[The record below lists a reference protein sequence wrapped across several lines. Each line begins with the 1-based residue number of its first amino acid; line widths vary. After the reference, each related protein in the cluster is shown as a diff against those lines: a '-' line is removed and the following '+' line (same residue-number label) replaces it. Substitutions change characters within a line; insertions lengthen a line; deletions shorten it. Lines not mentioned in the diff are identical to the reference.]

1 MPACLPGNDNHN
13 DKLYTQTMKPY
24 QEPSFTIGIEEEYL
38 LVDPETRNLANDPP
52 AAILEDCRK
61 RIGDQVT
68 PEFLRSQI
76 EVGTQVCTSISEA
89 AEEIRSL
96 RCCIREVAENHGLAM
111 IAASTHPIADWDL
124 QKHTEKERYNTL
136 AQSMQT
142 VVRRMLICGMHVH
155 VGIENDD
162 LRIDL
167 MNQVSY
173 FLPHLLAISTSAP
186 FWHGIETGLKSY
198 RMAVWNELPRTGLP
212 PQFDSYGEY
221 RRLVDTLVSTGVIE
235 DASKLWWDIRP
246 SGKFPTLE
254 MRMTDICTRM
264 EDSICIAAF
273 YRCLLRMLWRLRR
286 SNQRWRQY
294 DRFLISENRW
304 RASRYGIDEGLIDFG
319 KAEIVPFAE
328 LLEELIELV
337 REDAEFFDCVS
348 EIEHARE
355 ILRRGTSAHKQIGVW
370 QKARSS
376 GKTDPEALRDVV
388 DMLIEETGHGL

>member
-1 MPACLPGNDNHN
+1 
-13 DKLYTQTMKPY
+13 MKPY

-38 LVDPETRNLANDPP
+38 LVDPETRNLADDPP

-89 AEEIRSL
+89 AEQIRSL
-96 RCCIREVAENHGLAM
+96 RCCIREVAESHGLAM

-136 AQSMQT
+136 AQSMKT

-221 RRLVDTLVSTGVIE
+221 RRLVDTLVGTGVIE

-264 EDSICIAAF
+264 EDSICIAAL

-286 SNQRWRQY
+286 NNQRWRQY
-294 DRFLISENRW
+294 DRFMISENRW

-348 EIEHARE
+348 EVEHARE
-355 ILRRGTSAHKQIGVW
+355 ILRRGTSAHKQIDVW
-370 QKARSS
+370 QQARSS
-376 GKTDPEALRDVV
+376 GKTDAEALHDVV

>member
-1 MPACLPGNDNHN
+1 
-13 DKLYTQTMKPY
+13 MKPY

-38 LVDPETRNLANDPP
+38 LVDPETRNLADDPP
-52 AAILEDCRK
+52 ASILKDCRK

-76 EVGTQVCTSISEA
+76 EVGTLVCTSISEA
-89 AEEIRSL
+89 AEQLRSL
-96 RCCIREVAENHGLAM
+96 RCCIREVAESHGLAM

-221 RRLVDTLVSTGVIE
+221 RRLVDTLVGTGVIE

-254 MRMTDICTRM
+254 MRMTDICTRT
-264 EDSICIAAF
+264 EDSICIAAL

-294 DRFLISENRW
+294 DRFMISENRW

-319 KAEIVPFAE
+319 RAAIVPFAE

-337 REDAEFFDCVS
+337 REDAEFFDCVP

-355 ILRRGTSAHKQIGVW
+355 ILRRGTSAHKQIDVW
-370 QKARSS
+370 QQARSS
-376 GKTDPEALRDVV
+376 GKNDAEALRDVV
-388 DMLIEETGHGL
+388 DMLIEETGHGQ

>member
-1 MPACLPGNDNHN
+1 
-13 DKLYTQTMKPY
+13 MKPY
-24 QEPSFTIGIEEEYL
+24 EEPSFTIGIEEEYL
-38 LVDPETRNLANDPP
+38 LVDPETRNLADDPP
-52 AAILEDCRK
+52 ASILEDCRK

-76 EVGTQVCTSISEA
+76 EVGTQVCTSISAA
-89 AEEIRSL
+89 AEQLRSL
-96 RCCIREVAENHGLAM
+96 RCCIREVAESHGLAM

-221 RRLVDTLVSTGVIE
+221 RRLVDTLVGTGVIE

-254 MRMTDICTRM
+254 MRMTDICTRT
-264 EDSICIAAF
+264 EDSICIAAL

-294 DRFLISENRW
+294 DRFMISENRW

-348 EIEHARE
+348 EVEHARE
-355 ILRRGTSAHKQIGVW
+355 ILRRGTSAHKQIDVW
-370 QKARSS
+370 QQARSS
-376 GKTDPEALRDVV
+376 GKTDAEALRDVV

>member
-1 MPACLPGNDNHN
+1 
-13 DKLYTQTMKPY
+13 MKPY
-24 QEPSFTIGIEEEYL
+24 EEPSFTIGIEEEYL
-38 LVDPETRNLANDPP
+38 LVDPETRNLADDPP
-52 AAILEDCRK
+52 ASILEDCRK

-89 AEEIRSL
+89 AEQLRSL
-96 RCCIREVAENHGLAM
+96 RCCIREVAESHGLAM

-221 RRLVDTLVSTGVIE
+221 RRLVDTLVGTGVIE

-254 MRMTDICTRM
+254 MRMTDICTRT
-264 EDSICIAAF
+264 EDSICIAAL

-294 DRFLISENRW
+294 DRFMISENRW

-348 EIEHARE
+348 EVEHARE
-355 ILRRGTSAHKQIGVW
+355 ILRRGTSAHKQIDVW
-370 QKARSS
+370 QQARSS
-376 GKTDPEALRDVV
+376 GKTDAEALRDVV
-388 DMLIEETGHGL
+388 DMLIEETAHGQ

>member
-1 MPACLPGNDNHN
+1 
-13 DKLYTQTMKPY
+13 MKPY

-38 LVDPETRNLANDPP
+38 LVDPETRNLADDPP
-52 AAILEDCRK
+52 ASILEDCRK

-89 AEEIRSL
+89 AEQLRSL
-96 RCCIREVAENHGLAM
+96 RCCIREVAESHGLAM

-221 RRLVDTLVSTGVIE
+221 RRLVDTLVGTGVIE

-254 MRMTDICTRM
+254 MRMTDICTRT
-264 EDSICIAAF
+264 EDSICVAAL

-294 DRFLISENRW
+294 DRFMISENRW

-348 EIEHARE
+348 EVEHARE
-355 ILRRGTSAHKQIGVW
+355 ILRRGTSAHKQIEVW
-370 QKARSS
+370 QQARSS
-376 GKTDPEALRDVV
+376 GKTDAEALRDVV
-388 DMLIEETGHGL
+388 DMLIEETSHGQ

>member
-1 MPACLPGNDNHN
+1 
-13 DKLYTQTMKPY
+13 MKPY

-38 LVDPETRNLANDPP
+38 LVDPETRNLADDPP
-52 AAILEDCRK
+52 ASILEDCRK

-89 AEEIRSL
+89 AEQLRSL
-96 RCCIREVAENHGLAM
+96 RCCIREVAESHGLAM

-221 RRLVDTLVSTGVIE
+221 RRLVDTLVGTGVIE

-254 MRMTDICTRM
+254 MRMTDICTRT
-264 EDSICIAAF
+264 EDSICIAAL

-294 DRFLISENRW
+294 DRFMISENRW

-348 EIEHARE
+348 EVEHARE
-355 ILRRGTSAHKQIGVW
+355 ILRRGTSAHKQIDVW
-370 QKARSS
+370 QQARSS
-376 GKTDPEALRDVV
+376 GKTDAEALRDVV
-388 DMLIEETGHGL
+388 DMLIEETAHGQ

>member
-1 MPACLPGNDNHN
+1 
-13 DKLYTQTMKPY
+13 MKAY
-24 QEPSFTIGIEEEYL
+24 EEPSFTIGIEEEYL
-38 LVDPETRNLANDPP
+38 LVDPETRNLADDPP
-52 AAILEDCRK
+52 ASILEDCRK

-89 AEEIRSL
+89 AEQLRSL
-96 RCCIREVAENHGLAM
+96 RCCIREVAESHGLAM

-221 RRLVDTLVSTGVIE
+221 RRLVDTLVGTGVIE

-254 MRMTDICTRM
+254 MRMTDICTRT
-264 EDSICIAAF
+264 EDSICVAAL

-294 DRFLISENRW
+294 DRFMISENRW

-319 KAEIVPFAE
+319 KAAIVPFAE

-348 EIEHARE
+348 EVEHARE
-355 ILRRGTSAHKQIGVW
+355 ILRRGTSAHKQIDVW
-370 QKARSS
+370 QQARSS
-376 GKTDPEALRDVV
+376 GKTDAEALRDVV
-388 DMLIEETGHGL
+388 DMLIEETGHGQ

>member
-1 MPACLPGNDNHN
+1 
-13 DKLYTQTMKPY
+13 MKPY

-38 LVDPETRNLANDPP
+38 LVDPETRNLADDPP
-52 AAILEDCRK
+52 ASILEDCRK
-61 RIGDQVT
+61 RIGDQVS

-89 AEEIRSL
+89 AEQLRSL
-96 RCCIREVAENHGLAM
+96 RCCIREVAESHGLAM

-221 RRLVDTLVSTGVIE
+221 RRLVDTLVGTGVIE

-254 MRMTDICTRM
+254 MRMTDICTRT
-264 EDSICIAAF
+264 EDSICIAAL

-294 DRFLISENRW
+294 DRFMISENRW

-348 EIEHARE
+348 EVEHARE
-355 ILRRGTSAHKQIGVW
+355 ILRRGTSAHKQIDVW
-370 QKARSS
+370 QQARSS
-376 GKTDPEALRDVV
+376 GKTDAEALRDVV
-388 DMLIEETGHGL
+388 DMLIEETGHGQ

>member
-1 MPACLPGNDNHN
+1 
-13 DKLYTQTMKPY
+13 MKPY
-24 QEPSFTIGIEEEYL
+24 EEPSFTIGIEEEYL
-38 LVDPETRNLANDPP
+38 LVDPETRNLADDPP
-52 AAILEDCRK
+52 ASILEDCRK

-89 AEEIRSL
+89 AEQLRSL
-96 RCCIREVAENHGLAM
+96 RCCIREVAESHGLAM

-221 RRLVDTLVSTGVIE
+221 RRLVDTLVGTGVIE

-254 MRMTDICTRM
+254 MRMTDICTRT
-264 EDSICIAAF
+264 EDSICIAAL

-294 DRFLISENRW
+294 DRFMISENRW

-319 KAEIVPFAE
+319 KAAIVPFAE

-348 EIEHARE
+348 EVEHARE
-355 ILRRGTSAHKQIGVW
+355 ILRRGTSAHKQIDVW
-370 QKARSS
+370 QQARSS
-376 GKTDPEALRDVV
+376 GKTDAEALRDVV
-388 DMLIEETGHGL
+388 DMLIEETGHGQ

>member
-1 MPACLPGNDNHN
+1 
-13 DKLYTQTMKPY
+13 MKPY

-38 LVDPETRNLANDPP
+38 LVDPETRNLADDPP
-52 AAILEDCRK
+52 ASILEDCRK

-89 AEEIRSL
+89 AEQLRSL
-96 RCCIREVAENHGLAM
+96 RCCIREVAESHGLAM

-221 RRLVDTLVSTGVIE
+221 RRLVDTLVGTGVIE

-254 MRMTDICTRM
+254 MRMTDICTRT
-264 EDSICIAAF
+264 EDSICVAAI

-294 DRFLISENRW
+294 DRFMISENRW
-304 RASRYGIDEGLIDFG
+304 RASRYGIDEGLVDFG

-348 EIEHARE
+348 EVEHARE
-355 ILRRGTSAHKQIGVW
+355 ILRRGTSAHKQIDVW
-370 QKARSS
+370 QQARSS
-376 GKTDPEALRDVV
+376 GKTDAEALRDVV
-388 DMLIEETGHGL
+388 DMLIEETGHGQ

>member
-1 MPACLPGNDNHN
+1 
-13 DKLYTQTMKPY
+13 MKPY

-38 LVDPETRNLANDPP
+38 LVDPETRNLADDPP
-52 AAILEDCRK
+52 ASILEDCRK

-89 AEEIRSL
+89 AEQLRSL
-96 RCCIREVAENHGLAM
+96 RCCIREVAESHGLAM

-221 RRLVDTLVSTGVIE
+221 RRLVDTLVGTGVIE

-254 MRMTDICTRM
+254 MRMTDICTRT
-264 EDSICIAAF
+264 EDSICIAAL

-294 DRFLISENRW
+294 DRFMISENRW

-348 EIEHARE
+348 EVEHARE
-355 ILRRGTSAHKQIGVW
+355 ILRRGTSAHKQIDVW
-370 QKARSS
+370 QQARNS
-376 GKTDPEALRDVV
+376 GKTDAEALHDVV

>member
-1 MPACLPGNDNHN
+1 
-13 DKLYTQTMKPY
+13 
-24 QEPSFTIGIEEEYL
+24 
-38 LVDPETRNLANDPP
+38 
-52 AAILEDCRK
+52 
-61 RIGDQVT
+61 
-68 PEFLRSQI
+68 
-76 EVGTQVCTSISEA
+76 
-89 AEEIRSL
+89 
-96 RCCIREVAENHGLAM
+96 LAM
-111 IAASTHPIADWDL
+111 IAASTHPIAEWDM

-136 AQSMQT
+136 AQSMKT
-142 VVRRMLICGMHVH
+142 VARRMLICGMHVH
-155 VGIENDD
+155 VGIENVD

-173 FLPHLLAISTSAP
+173 FLPHLLAISTSSP

-221 RRLVDTLVSTGVIE
+221 RRMLDTLVDTGVIE

-246 SGKFPTLE
+246 SGRYPTLE
-254 MRMTDICTRM
+254 MRMTDVCTRM

-294 DRFLISENRW
+294 DRFMISENRW

-319 KAEIVPFAE
+319 KAEIIPFAD

-337 REDAEFFDCVS
+337 REDAEFFDCVT
-348 EIEHARE
+348 EIEHARV
-355 ILRRGTSAHKQIGVW
+355 ILKRGTSAHKQIEVW
-370 QKARSS
+370 QQARNA
-376 GKTDPEALRDVV
+376 GKSDSEALCDVV
-388 DMLIEETGHGL
+388 DMLIEETGRGL

>member
-1 MPACLPGNDNHN
+1 
-13 DKLYTQTMKPY
+13 MKPY
-24 QEPSFTIGIEEEYL
+24 EEPSFTIGIEEEYL
-38 LVDPETRNLANDPP
+38 LVDPETRNLADDPP

-89 AEEIRSL
+89 AEQLRSL
-96 RCCIREVAENHGLAM
+96 RCCIREVAESHGLAM

-221 RRLVDTLVSTGVIE
+221 RRLVDTLVGTGVIE

-254 MRMTDICTRM
+254 MRMTDICTRT
-264 EDSICIAAF
+264 EDSICIAAL

-294 DRFLISENRW
+294 DRFMISENRW

-348 EIEHARE
+348 EVEHARE
-355 ILRRGTSAHKQIGVW
+355 ILRRGTSAHKQIDVW
-370 QKARSS
+370 QQARSS
-376 GKTDPEALRDVV
+376 GKTDAEALRDVV
-388 DMLIEETGHGL
+388 DMLIEETAHGQ

>member
-1 MPACLPGNDNHN
+1 
-13 DKLYTQTMKPY
+13 MKPY

-38 LVDPETRNLANDPP
+38 LVDPETRNLAVDPP
-52 AAILEDCRK
+52 ASILEDCRK

-89 AEEIRSL
+89 AEQLRSL
-96 RCCIREVAENHGLAM
+96 RCCIREVAESHGLAM

-124 QKHTEKERYNTL
+124 QKHTEQERYNTL

-221 RRLVDTLVSTGVIE
+221 RRLVDTLVGTGVIE

-246 SGKFPTLE
+246 SSKFPTLE
-254 MRMTDICTRM
+254 MRMTDICTRT
-264 EDSICIAAF
+264 EDSICVAAL

-294 DRFLISENRW
+294 DRFMISENRW

-348 EIEHARE
+348 EVEHARE
-355 ILRRGTSAHKQIGVW
+355 ILRRGTSAHKQIDVW
-370 QKARSS
+370 QQARSS
-376 GKTDPEALRDVV
+376 GKTDAEALRDVV
-388 DMLIEETGHGL
+388 DMLIEETGHGQ

>member
-1 MPACLPGNDNHN
+1 
-13 DKLYTQTMKPY
+13 MKPY
-24 QEPSFTIGIEEEYL
+24 EEPSFTIGIEEEYL
-38 LVDPETRNLANDPP
+38 LVDPETRNLADDPP
-52 AAILEDCRK
+52 ASILEDCRK

-89 AEEIRSL
+89 AEQLRSL
-96 RCCIREVAENHGLAM
+96 RCCIREVAESHGLAM

-221 RRLVDTLVSTGVIE
+221 RRLVDTLVGTGVIE

-254 MRMTDICTRM
+254 MRMTDICTRT
-264 EDSICIAAF
+264 EDSICIAAI

-294 DRFLISENRW
+294 DRFMISENRW

-319 KAEIVPFAE
+319 KAAIVPFAE

-348 EIEHARE
+348 EVEHARE
-355 ILRRGTSAHKQIGVW
+355 ILRRGTSAHKQIEVW
-370 QKARSS
+370 QQARSS
-376 GKTDPEALRDVV
+376 GKTDAEALRDVV
-388 DMLIEETGHGL
+388 DMLIEETAHGQWK

>member
-1 MPACLPGNDNHN
+1 
-13 DKLYTQTMKPY
+13 MKPY

-38 LVDPETRNLANDPP
+38 LVDPETRNLADDPP
-52 AAILEDCRK
+52 ASILEDCRK

-89 AEEIRSL
+89 AEQLRSL
-96 RCCIREVAENHGLAM
+96 RCCIREVAESHGLAM

-221 RRLVDTLVSTGVIE
+221 RRLVDTLVGTGVIE

-254 MRMTDICTRM
+254 MRMTDICTRT
-264 EDSICIAAF
+264 EDSICVAAL

-294 DRFLISENRW
+294 DRFMISENRW

-348 EIEHARE
+348 EVEHARE
-355 ILRRGTSAHKQIGVW
+355 ILRRGTSAHKQIDVW
-370 QKARSS
+370 QQARSS
-376 GKTDPEALRDVV
+376 GKTDAEALRDVV
-388 DMLIEETGHGL
+388 DMLIEETGHGQ

>member
-1 MPACLPGNDNHN
+1 
-13 DKLYTQTMKPY
+13 MKPY

-38 LVDPETRNLANDPP
+38 LVDPETRNLADDPP

-76 EVGTQVCTSISEA
+76 EVGTQVCTSISGA
-89 AEEIRSL
+89 AEQIRSL
-96 RCCIREVAENHGLAM
+96 RCCIREVAESHGLAM

-221 RRLVDTLVSTGVIE
+221 RRLVDTLVGTGVIE

-264 EDSICIAAF
+264 EDSICIAAI

-294 DRFLISENRW
+294 DRFMISENRW

-348 EIEHARE
+348 EVEHARE
-355 ILRRGTSAHKQIGVW
+355 ILRRGTSAHKQIDVW
-370 QKARSS
+370 QQARSS
-376 GKTDPEALRDVV
+376 GKTDAEALRDVV

>member
-1 MPACLPGNDNHN
+1 
-13 DKLYTQTMKPY
+13 MKPY

-38 LVDPETRNLANDPP
+38 LVDPETRNLAVDPP
-52 AAILEDCRK
+52 ASILEDCRK

-89 AEEIRSL
+89 AEQLRSL
-96 RCCIREVAENHGLAM
+96 RCCIREVAESHGLAM

-124 QKHTEKERYNTL
+124 QKHTEQERYNTL

-221 RRLVDTLVSTGVIE
+221 RRLVDTLVGTGVIE

-246 SGKFPTLE
+246 SDKFPTLE
-254 MRMTDICTRM
+254 MRMTDICTRT
-264 EDSICIAAF
+264 EDSICVAAL

-294 DRFLISENRW
+294 DRFMISENRW

-348 EIEHARE
+348 EVEHARE
-355 ILRRGTSAHKQIGVW
+355 ILRRGTSAHKQIDVW
-370 QKARSS
+370 QQARSS
-376 GKTDPEALRDVV
+376 GKTDAEALRDVV
-388 DMLIEETGHGL
+388 DMLIEETGHGQ